1 MFWRTSRHCTSG
13 MSQSNTLKRGSA
25 RMKLASKILYFAFTV
40 MFGVACANLTSAQG
54 LDPATLLQSTP
65 DSWPLYHG
73 DYSGQRHSHLTQIS
87 PANVN
92 SLPLAW
98 SFQTGQSTE
107 VKSPP
112 IV

>member
-13 MSQSNTLKRGSA
+13 MSQSNTLKWGSA
-25 RMKLASKILYFAFTV
+25 RMKLASKILYLAFTV

-54 LDPATLLQSTP
+54 LDPTTLLQPTP

-73 DYSGQRHSHLTQIS
+73 DYSGQRHSHLTQIT

-92 SLPLAW
+92 SLTLA
-98 SFQTGQSTE
+98 SAFQCGQGLE
-107 VKSPP
+107 
-112 IV
+112 IN